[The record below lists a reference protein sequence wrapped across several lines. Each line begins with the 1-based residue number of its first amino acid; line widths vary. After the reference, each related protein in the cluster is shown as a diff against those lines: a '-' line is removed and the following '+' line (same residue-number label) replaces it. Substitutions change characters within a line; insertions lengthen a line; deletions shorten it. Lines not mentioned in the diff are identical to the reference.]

1 MSSQAE
7 DIIRETFSSL
17 AKAIGVQID
26 IPDEMIANLAATLQA
41 QIDLLAELQST
52 GRLLGDDEMRLTAE
66 QVENVRAAREE
77 LRGYRNF
84 DGNARGRVNRLTAA
98 VDALF
103 PATEPAEV
111 ISRYQTMQRGF
122 AAKHFGFPA
131 NPVFEDRYTAP
142 DGGKWQWTDELQW
155 ELRCYPP
162 APAVPAGEATKA
174 EHNASV
180 ARREALGR
188 VAQQLY
194 EQSFDGCDGTFYH
207 DFGRALEDFLPS
219 QGWVRN
225 PASSPVV
232 PAPTETEWQRIEDVP
247 VGVLQ
252 IKDRHGRRWLMVG
265 GTWRFEWHDG
275 NWYEPHTNINA
286 QAPFV
291 AAEEG

>member
-1 MSSQAE
+1 MSTKDLG
-7 DIIRETFSSL
+7 DIGAHAGDIF
-17 AKAIGVQID
+17 AKAF
-26 IPDEMIANLAATLQA
+26 TLGY
-41 QIDLLAELQST
+41 ET
-52 GRLLGDDEMRLTAE
+52 GRKYVPAGGMALTAE
-66 QVENVRAAREE
+66 RMEKVRTAREE

-84 DGNARGRVNRLTAA
+84 TGYGRSHVNRLIAA

-162 APAVPAGEATKA
+162 APAVPAEEETKA
-174 EHNASV
+174 EDYCCHPMCRHTNWGGSNRKHTRGSDCPIV
-180 ARREALGR
+180 PKP
-188 VAQQLY
+188 
-194 EQSFDGCDGTFYH
+194 T
-207 DFGRALEDFLPS
+207 
-219 QGWVRN
+219 
-225 PASSPVV
+225 SSPVV
-232 PAPTETEWQRIEDVP
+232 PAPTETEWQTWQEVP
-247 VGVLQ
+247 EGVWFLTNQ
-252 IKDRHGRRWLMVG
+252 NIGCWMRRDGDKVTTVTG
-265 GTWRFEWHDG
+265 GWPVCTDSLV
-275 NWYEPHTNINA
+275 A